1 MAIFV
6 SLTIESVALIDS
18 LYGVDDSYAS
28 GLSASYIFILNKLSQ
43 KFWRTDFLVT
53 SLLNII
59 FKIDECLMLYKLV
72 LLLHG
77 GSREN
82 VIYATYTSVYLT

>member
-1 MAIFV
+1 
-6 SLTIESVALIDS
+6 
-18 LYGVDDSYAS
+18 
-28 GLSASYIFILNKLSQ
+28 LSQ

-82 VIYATYTSVYLT
+82 IIYATYTSVYLT